1 MSSKFLTRI
10 LTKQRKVMKR
20 ELTVDMRVVKDH
32 GANAAVV
39 LAVIKDS
46 YEPMTITDVS
56 KAVGITYPT
65 AHKCLDIL
73 ADDSFIK
80 RDGKAYRKI

>member
-1 MSSKFLTRI
+1 
-10 LTKQRKVMKR
+10 MKR
-20 ELTVDMRVVKDH
+20 ELTVDMRVVKDY

-46 YEPMTITDVS
+46 YEPMTISDVS
-56 KAVGITYPT
+56 RAVGITYPT

-73 ADDSFIK
+73 ASGNLIK
-80 RDGKAYRKI
+80 QDGKAYRKL